1 VNFIPKIVGG
11 MSSGFVLCLSLC
23 DATQAAEKI
32 HPNEC
37 AEMKGGY
44 RDLERCEED
53 RRQGIDTVKGEVLQ
67 IEEGKYVVQRF
78 YGKEVRLCADAST
91 RVTGTI
97 GLGDSIEAIVSGEN
111 DQKLLLSIR
120 QIK

>member
-1 VNFIPKIVGG
+1 MNFIPKIVGG
-11 MSSGFVLCLSLC
+11 MTSNFVLCLSLS

-44 RDLERCEED
+44 RDLVRCEED

-67 IEEGKYVVQRF
+67 IEEGKIC
-78 YGKEVRLCADAST
+78 GAA
-91 RVTGTI
+91 I
-97 GLGDSIEAIVSGEN
+97 LG
-111 DQKLLLSIR
+111 
-120 QIK
+120 